1 MSSCLDGNVTI
12 GLVMSHFKERYAG
25 QYDGGV
31 LGRVVRDEVEL
42 SVSLERAV
50 KDRKT
55 LEALTSNLD
64 ALIYILSELKQTED
78 QSNDFSGFFRE
89 DEDE

>member
-1 MSSCLDGNVTI
+1 MN
-12 GLVMSHFKERYAG
+12 K
-25 QYDGGV
+25 YDQI
-31 LGRVVRDEVEL
+31 VRCIELAHDSIEL

-64 ALIYILSELKQTED
+64 SLIYILSELKQSED
-78 QSNDFSGFFRE
+78 
-89 DEDE
+89 